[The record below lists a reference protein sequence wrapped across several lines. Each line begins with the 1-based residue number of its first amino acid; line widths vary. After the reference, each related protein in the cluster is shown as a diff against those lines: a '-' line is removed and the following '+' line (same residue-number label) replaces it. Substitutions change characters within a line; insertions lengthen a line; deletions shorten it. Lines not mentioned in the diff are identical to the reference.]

1 MIDQIPDW
9 FVLVLIVNAAMV
21 LAYSIAC
28 LFRKREKSRSWVIR
42 SIVMLLCPIVGFF
55 YFLISW
61 LMYRLVF
68 RRPVDLS
75 DVVFS
80 KERVESAAKADEELE
95 RNFVPL
101 EEAIAV
107 TDKKN
112 LRELMLNIVRGNYQ
126 ESLASIALAL
136 DSEDSETSHYAASV
150 LQGALND
157 FRTNV
162 QRDSRVVLEALAM
175 PEEERTP
182 GEDPEY
188 KALILIDYLNEML
201 RKRVFTELE
210 QNHYAVLMEQVGEAV
225 QASGHYCMDNG
236 VMEEITLRLLE
247 VKEYEKCEKW
257 ALRIAQLYPETLS
270 AYTCRLKLYFSNG
283 EKEKFFEVL
292 NALRQSD
299 VIIDRETLDLIRAF
313 S

>member
-1 MIDQIPDW
+1 MIDLVPGW
-9 FVLVLIVNAAMV
+9 FAFVLIVNALLV
-21 LAYSIAC
+21 LIYSIFC

-42 SIVMLLCPIVGFF
+42 AIVMLLCPIVGFF

-80 KERVESAAKADEELE
+80 KERVESAAKANEELE

-136 DSEDSETSHYAASV
+136 NSEDSETSHYAASV

-162 QRDSRVVLEALAM
+162 QRDSQVVLAALAL
-175 PEEERTP
+175 PEEERAP
-182 GEDPEY
+182 DGEAEH
-188 KALILIDYLNEML
+188 KAAILIDYLNEML
-201 RKRVFTELE
+201 RKRVFTDLE
-210 QNHYAVLMEQVGEAV
+210 QTHYALLMEQVGEAMY
-225 QASGHYCMDNG
+225 SSSIYRMDNG
-236 VMEEITLRLLE
+236 MMEEITLRLLE
-247 VKEYEKCEKW
+247 VNEYEKCEKW
-257 ALRIAQLYPETLS
+257 ALRIAEIYPDTLC
-270 AYTCRLKLYFSNG
+270 AFTCRLKLYFSNG
-283 EKEKFFEVL
+283 QREKFFSVL